1 MPRSSDRCSRPPTT
15 PRRSKTEEIAIAA
28 APVGASRRSR
38 RPRRRVRPSSFRASG
53 SAHRRSGI
61 ASRRKKVRAVLI
73 CALHQTPISA
83 LLVSLRRHVGC
94 VRNEAL
100 RRCPERS
107 RGECAFSISRFI
119 PAFYAFFANAPPRR
133 EASTSGESSSSHALG
148 VGAAEK
154 KFAKLLTQKKC
165 VASFRRNASH
175 ITTSDPNAPPSAL
188 RTRRSRPNGSGPG
201 RAVRLPLTQCRGPL
215 SRNCPARLRCPRRR
229 GASARRDPAANR
241 IHADDPVGA
250 GLPRRPASWLCLC
263 YWASDTRHYAKPL
276 TRSEPWLSR
285 KLRRKPLRKR

>member
-1 MPRSSDRCSRPPTT
+1 MPTT
-15 PRRSKTEEIAIAA
+15 PRRSKTEKNAIAT
-28 APVGASRRSR
+28 APFGASRRSR

-73 CALHQTPISA
+73 CALHKTTISTLFA
-83 LLVSLRRHVGC
+83 SLRRHVGC
-94 VRNEAL
+94 VRNEVL
-100 RRCPERS
+100 RRCQERS
-107 RGECAFSISRFI
+107 RGECAFSISRII

-133 EASTSGESSSSHALG
+133 WAPTRSEASSSHALG

-154 KFAKLLTQKKC
+154 KIAKLLTQKKC

-188 RTRRSRPNGSGPG
+188 RTRRSRPNSSGSG
-201 RAVRLPLTQCRGPL
+201 RAVRLPLPQCRGPL
-215 SRNCPARLRCPRRR
+215 SRNCPARPLCSRRR
-229 GASARRDPAANR
+229 DGLARRDSAANR
-241 IHADDPVGA
+241 IRADDPVAA
-250 GLPRRPASWLCLC
+250 GLPRRRASWLCLC

>member
-15 PRRSKTEEIAIAA
+15 PRRSKTEKNAIAT
-28 APVGASRRSR
+28 APFGASRRSR

-73 CALHQTPISA
+73 CALHQTSIWALSA
-83 LLVSLRRHVGC
+83 SHRRHGGC
-94 VRNEAL
+94 VWNEAL

-119 PAFYAFFANAPPRR
+119 PAFCAFFANAPPRR
-133 EASTSGESSSSHALG
+133 EALARSEASSSRALG

-188 RTRRSRPNGSGPG
+188 RTRRTRPNGSGPG
-201 RAVRLPLTQCRGPL
+201 RAVELPPPQCRGPL
-215 SRNCPARLRCPRRR
+215 SRKRPARPRSPRRWER
-229 GASARRDPAANR
+229 SARRASAANPIR
-241 IHADDPVGA
+241 ADDPVA
-250 GLPRRPASWLCLC
+250 ADLPRRQASRLCLC

-285 KLRRKPLRKR
+285 KLRRKPPRKR